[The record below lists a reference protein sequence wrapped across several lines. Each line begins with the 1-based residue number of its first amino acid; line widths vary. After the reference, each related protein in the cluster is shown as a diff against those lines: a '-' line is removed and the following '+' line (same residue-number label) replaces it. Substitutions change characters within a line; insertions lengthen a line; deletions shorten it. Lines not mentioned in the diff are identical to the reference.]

1 MNYKLYRAED
11 FASDESFIA
20 YVLKTDEKAILF
32 WKDWI
37 IHHPEKLDEVYNAE
51 RLLAKLTFRL
61 EEQELQ
67 DEFSKFDDF
76 LNEQPTP
83 VVAFEPLPKNR
94 FIFKRWTIA
103 AVLCLVFSLG
113 GYYAYEKSNQEPTY
127 ITYRNGDGKISKFV
141 LSDGSQITLS
151 SNSTLRYP
159 KEFIGDKREVA
170 LDGEGFFEITKDK
183 TKPFTVLANGI
194 KTTVLGT
201 KFNVMSYKNRSVIQ
215 IALIEGKVEVQTASG
230 RDKLLLNP
238 SEMATFDKEKSNLVR
253 TTFSEKNV
261 TAWRSG
267 MVIFDRASFKDVA
280 EKLKN
285 IYGIELINRTN
296 LTNWSYSG
304 EFEKTDYLT
313 IIKSICFAKKI
324 NYKQTNQTFIL
335 TK

>member
-11 FASDESFIA
+11 FATDESFIA
-20 YVLKTDEKAILF
+20 YFLKTDEKAILF

-37 IHHPEKLDEVYNAE
+37 SHHPEKLDEVYNAE
-51 RLLAKLTFRL
+51 RLLAKLTLRL

-76 LNEQPTP
+76 LKEQSSLI
-83 VVAFEPLPKNR
+83 VALEPLSKNR
-94 FIFKRWTIA
+94 FGIRRWTIA

-113 GYYAYEKSNQEPTY
+113 GYYAYEKSTQEPSY

-151 SNSTLRYP
+151 SNSTLKYP
-159 KEFIGDKREVA
+159 KEFIGDKREVT

-215 IALIEGKVEVQTASG
+215 VALIEGKVEVQTASG
-230 RDKLLLNP
+230 RDKLLLSP

-267 MVIFDRASFKDVA
+267 MVIFDRASFNEVA

-296 LTNWSYSG
+296 LTSWSYSG
-304 EFEKTDYLT
+304 EFEKADYLT

-324 NYKQTNQTFIL
+324 NFRKTNQTFIL
-335 TK
+335 TN